1 MLLYK
6 PFDAEGALLYARRW
20 ALARNPLFYDFSELG
35 GDCTSFVSQCILAG
49 SCVMNFT
56 REFGWYY
63 ISAADRAPAFT
74 GVEPFWR
81 FMTGDAEFRAANGGV
96 GPFGEEIAREVARAG
111 DVVQLGRETGEYYHT
126 LLVTGERDGELLLT
140 AHTRDVY
147 DRPLSAYT
155 APRARF
161 LRIVGVALE
170 MPLASCLDALIEGRA
185 LPQ

>member
-6 PFDAEGALLYARRW
+6 AYDREGALAYARRW
-20 ALARNPLFYDFSELG
+20 ALARNPLFYDFSALG
-35 GDCTSFVSQCILAG
+35 GDCTSFVSQCVLAG

-56 REFGWYY
+56 KDFGWYY
-63 ISAADRAPAFT
+63 LSVEDRAPAFT

-81 FMTGDAEFRAANGGV
+81 FMTGDAAFRAANGGI
-96 GPFGEEIAREVARAG
+96 GPFGREIAREEARVG
-111 DVVQLGRETGEYYHT
+111 DVVQLGGETGEFFHT
-126 LLVTGERDGELLLT
+126 LLLTGTRDGELLVA

-147 DRPLSAYT
+147 DRPLSSYT

-161 LRIVGVALE
+161 LHILGVALDL
-170 MPLASCLDALIEGRA
+170 PLASCLEGLIEGRA